1 MKTTDTL
8 LVFTSF
14 GNYLYIPVHTI
25 NDLKWRELGK
35 HVSNLVPLQEDEEI
49 VTALPVSDFNDKK
62 NIILATSQGMIK
74 STSLA
79 DFKLTRYSKATS
91 CMKLKDNDRL
101 IAAFYDTKDEIFIE
115 TSKGYGLWFS
125 KEEIPVVGI
134 KAGGVK
140 AITLKD
146 DSVTSILNFNESDNK
161 YLAIVTDKGTGK
173 RMHLK
178 DFDKTTRA
186 RRGLLT
192 IRDVKTNPYH
202 VVAAFFLS
210 PKEEIG
216 LKNGEI
222 TYYKGS
228 DLTIADRYSTG
239 STLRKGGVDTAFKV
253 VELNDINNQEEE
265 IEVLE
270 VEDIIDID
278 DNNIVR
284 KERNSA
290 KEKEKELLEQVVNLL
305 RIKNDTLTIT
315 KMNKKW
321 LTKYQYVYKLAQIL
335 SIGDTKE
342 LVDTIMHPTF
352 KEIYDYDL
360 ERTGLY
366 ENLRNKIYEM
376 PIYVFLRILTYAIL
390 YNDPTFFD
398 GVYKILKYKVQI
410 DSENH
415 FKEIKKND
423 SYAKKQLRSL
433 ISFMQKISIK
443 FDNKKVFELDRIE
456 RYVKLKNYVNH

>member
-1 MKTTDTL
+1 MK
-8 LVFTSF
+8 
-14 GNYLYIPVHTI
+14 
-25 NDLKWRELGK
+25 K
-35 HVSNLVPLQEDEEI
+35 
-49 VTALPVSDFNDKK
+49 AK
-62 NIILATSQGMIK
+62 NIVKSIGYLFVGMLVALCVYTFVMTDILKKDYANVFGYTYFVVATGSMSGTIEVN
-74 STSLA
+74 
-79 DFKLTRYSKATS
+79 DVVIVKLT
-91 CMKLKDNDRL
+91 
-101 IAAFYDTKDEIFIE
+101 
-115 TSKGYGLWFS
+115 
-125 KEEIPVVGI
+125 
-134 KAGGVK
+134 
-140 AITLKD
+140 D
-146 DSVTSILNFNESDNK
+146 D
-161 YLAIVTDKGTGK
+161 
-173 RMHLK
+173 
-178 DFDKTTRA
+178 
-186 RRGLLT
+186 
-192 IRDVKTNPYH
+192 
-202 VVAAFFLS
+202 
-210 PKEEIG
+210 
-216 LKNGEI
+216 
-222 TYYKGS
+222 
-228 DLTIADRYSTG
+228 
-239 STLRKGGVDTAFKV
+239 
-253 VELNDINNQEEE
+253 VELNDIITYQGENGEFITHRVVKKIGNQIITQGDVNNTEDEPISKEDIVGKVTMVISPSFVIKLIAVLLIVFILLAFLNFDKLFKKFVVGEEKPTTNTVKGGVPEELFSTTPVAKEEKSTGNTVNIPISEVLQIQKDQELAEVEDE